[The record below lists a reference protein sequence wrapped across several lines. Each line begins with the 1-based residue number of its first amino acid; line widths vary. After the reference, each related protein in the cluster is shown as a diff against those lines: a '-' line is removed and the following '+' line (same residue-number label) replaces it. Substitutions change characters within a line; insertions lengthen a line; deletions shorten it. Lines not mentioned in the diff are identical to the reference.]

1 MNAKFQRK
9 FLTTLSFAFF
19 LFVLVGCGNT
29 PQPNQGPEIS
39 VNIDPDLPTAVPEP
53 TQAPAEASSLE
64 AVEPESVVASGAYPE
79 PEAESAAADY
89 PAPSNQG
96 SAELPDPERNVQAAN
111 QETGAVGGVLVR
123 ELDNGGYQSVVP
135 IDLFL
140 AEMVLDSN
148 GRPMFVGKTDTSP
161 SANLFD
167 TGVFVFQNVAPDT
180 YGLIIDL
187 GFSQFPINDENGEIR
202 LVEVVPGEALD
213 LGQVFIELPE

>member
-1 MNAKFQRK
+1 M
-9 FLTTLSFAFF
+9 
-19 LFVLVGCGNT
+19 GCGNT
-29 PQPNQGPEIS
+29 PQPNQGPDIS
-39 VNIDPDLPTAVPEP
+39 VNIDPDLPTAVPDP
-53 TQAPAEASSLE
+53 TAAPVEDASLE
-64 AVEPESVVASGAYPE
+64 VAEPESAVASGAYPE
-79 PEAESAAADY
+79 PEVESAADY
-89 PAPSNQG
+89 PAPSEQG
-96 SAELPDPERNVQAAN
+96 SAELPDPERNVEVAN

-148 GRPMFVGKTDTSP
+148 GQPMFVGKTDASP

-167 TGVFVFQNVAPDT
+167 TGVFVFQNVVPDT

-202 LVEVVPGEALD
+202 LVEVVSGEAID
-213 LGQVFIELPE
+213 LGQVFVELPE